1 MSDEF
6 DKDLRELKNIEK
18 QIQNEIKS
26 RREMKKELNQL
37 KNCNYV

>member
-26 RREMKKELNQL
+26 RREMKKEDSTYKV
-37 KNCNYV
+37 KNK